1 VQVFEHLRSS
11 SRDLRRFLMGAM
23 LLGVG
28 QQIFVVLRNQYL
40 ADLGWP
46 SPKIPAVQGAG
57 AVAGVIVG
65 AVWIVW
71 GGRLRW
77 SIALAGC
84 ALVQALGFVMQIVGG
99 GVAAVFAGAAVAGLA
114 IQSNTALAPPFL
126 KGVTS
131 QQERVAVFS
140 IYTMALF
147 PIAGVLGAMLI
158 ALATWS
164 LGPELHAQRVAL
176 AIGAATS
183 LLAALAYVGIAR
195 KADPVSPPLR
205 PRAPGRILA
214 CASVHALL
222 GLAGGITLPFLQLYF
237 KVTFGVAPHEV
248 AFVYGGT
255 MVVGIVGYLIAPILA
270 SRFGSWQT
278 TIVLLVVTIPLFAE
292 LAVARS
298 IGVAAAV
305 FVVRHTLM
313 NMTTPVMQSFYQE
326 VAATG
331 DGPAMSASTVM
342 ASAAT
347 WACGTFLAGPL
358 LAADHGRFG
367 RAMFATGIVYGVAAL
382 AALFVFPWLWR
393 TRTIVGE

>member
-1 VQVFEHLRSS
+1 LFAALRSS
-11 SRDLRRFLMGAM
+11 SRDLRRFLVGAL
-23 LLGVG
+23 LLGIG

-46 SPKIPAVQGAG
+46 SPKIPAVQGVG
-57 AVAGVIVG
+57 AVAGVVVG
-65 AVWIVW
+65 AVWIMW

-84 ALVQALGFVMQIVGG
+84 ALVQALGFLLQIVAG
-99 GVAAVFAGAAVAGLA
+99 GVVPIFAGAAVAGLA

-131 QQERVAVFS
+131 QRERVSVFS
-140 IYTMALF
+140 IYAMALF
-147 PIAGVLGAMLI
+147 PIAGVLAAILI
-158 ALATWS
+158 ALTTWT
-164 LGPELHAQRVAL
+164 LGRDVHAQRVAL
-176 AIGAATS
+176 AVGAVTS
-183 LLAALAYVGIAR
+183 SIALFAYARIAR

-205 PRAPGRILA
+205 PRAPRRILA

-237 KVTFGVAPHEV
+237 KVTFGVPPHEV

-255 MVVGIVGYLIAPILA
+255 MVVGIVGYLVAPILA
-270 SRFGSWQT
+270 SRFGSWQI
-278 TIVLLVVTIPLFAE
+278 TIFLLLATIPLFAE
-292 LAVARS
+292 LAVAKS

-313 NMTTPVMQSFYQE
+313 NMATPVMQSFYQE
-326 VAATG
+326 VAAEG
-331 DGPAMSASTVM
+331 DGPAMSAATVM
-342 ASAAT
+342 ASAST

-358 LAADHGRFG
+358 LAADEGRFG
-367 RAMFATGIVYGVAAL
+367 RAMLATGVVYGLAAL
-382 AALFVFPWLWR
+382 VALFVFPWLWR
-393 TRTIVGE
+393 TRTIVEE